1 MFLLPHSS
9 SSKTA
14 ASRAAGPVSRRAA
27 AVSLALAVLSS
38 ASAADKPPLRVL
50 SIGNSFSASLCRYL
64 PAMADAA
71 GEKLEF
77 CNLFI
82 GGCSLKRHA
91 GNVAKAGAD
100 PAFAP
105 YDVTW
110 FRADEPAHPAKFK
123 SNIPQMLATQKWD
136 VVTLQQ
142 ASHES
147 WKPESFHPWADSLVA
162 TVRSLAPDAEIVW
175 HETWSYN
182 AADARIGGKFPD
194 WPFDQAGMYAR
205 IETNALALAREFG
218 LRVVPV
224 GLAVQKRRAALAAAG
239 PVFDPATLS
248 PGDPIDLRGEPVGAL
263 GWKDGR
269 ISGDTIHLNRAG
281 EYLQAATWLG
291 FLFDRDVRD
300 LSFAPE
306 GAGDDETRAALR
318 AAAQDALDE
327 AKARGWQDFAPK
339 KAGPPTLRFA
349 PSDDGPHVPWTFVT
363 PETGVVDAGTTAP
376 GGPGDLCY
384 AFMFL
389 ADKDGLMVT
398 VATFDDDVSTDTCK
412 PGSTSCWAWDD
423 DAVEV
428 FLDGEFARLPDSR
441 ADKGIHLK
449 HGGEF
454 SLVANGAAMSDF
466 SGYPNS
472 FVDFDALSSDK
483 ALADRFGTVT
493 NALWTGVARHD
504 LAEFRDHLLALPDC
518 PPGFAPEG
526 TKETDYMF
534 YLTWAAMGRT
544 NAPERI
550 GFNVGVQDDDGGG
563 RRNHALY
570 WTGNPQRP
578 FSDESAF
585 GVLEFGN

>member
-1 MFLLPHSS
+1 M
-9 SSKTA
+9 KRI
-14 ASRAAGPVSRRAA
+14 ASLA
-27 AVSLALAVLSS
+27 ALAVLTAGSCPGQS
-38 ASAADKPPLRVL
+38 PAAPADKPPLRVL

-64 PAMADAA
+64 PAMAAA
-71 GEKLEF
+71 SGERLEF

-91 GNVAKAGAD
+91 GNAARAGAD

-110 FRADEPAHPAKFK
+110 FRADDPAHPAKFR

-162 TVRSLAPDAEIVW
+162 TVRSLAPDVEIVW

-205 IETNALALAREFG
+205 VETNALALAREFG
-218 LRVVPV
+218 LRVIPV
-224 GLAVQKRRAALAAAG
+224 GLAVQKRRTALAAAG
-239 PVFDPATLS
+239 PVFDPAALS

-263 GWKDGR
+263 GWKDGK
-269 ISGDTIHLNRAG
+269 ISGDTIHLNRSG

-291 FLFDRDVRD
+291 FLFDRDVRE
-300 LSFAPE
+300 LSFAPAD
-306 GAGDDETRAALR
+306 AGDDETRAALR

-339 KAGPPTLRFA
+339 KASPPVVHVHRGTLGEPPADLR
-349 PSDDGPHVPWTFVT
+349 WTFVT
-363 PETGVVDAGTTAP
+363 PENGAVDAGTTAP
-376 GGPGDLCY
+376 LGPSDLCY
-384 AFMFL
+384 GFL
-389 ADKDGLMVT
+389 AMYDDTGLT
-398 VATFDDDVSTDTCK
+398 VFVVTFDDDISTDNCP

-423 DAVEV
+423 DAVEI

-441 ADKGIHLK
+441 ADHGVHLK

-472 FVDFDALSSDK
+472 FAALGEQGSLSDG
-483 ALADRFGTVT
+483 FGTAT
-493 NALWTGVARHD
+493 NALWTGLVEQQD
-504 LAEFRDHLLALPDC
+504 LQRAPMLAQPDC

-534 YLTWAAMGRT
+534 YCSWAAMGRT
-544 NAPERI
+544 NRPDRI
-550 GFNVGVQDDDGGG
+550 GFNIGVQDDDGGG

-570 WTGNPQRP
+570 WTGNPARP

-585 GVLEFGN
+585 GILVLEE

>member
-1 MFLLPHSS
+1 MKRIATL
-9 SSKTA
+9 A
-14 ASRAAGPVSRRAA
+14 
-27 AVSLALAVLSS
+27 ALAVLMAGPCPGQSH
-38 ASAADKPPLRVL
+38 AAPAEKPPLRVL

-77 CNLFI
+77 CNLYI

-91 GNVAKAGAD
+91 GNAARAGAD
-100 PAFAP
+100 PAFSP

-110 FRADEPAHPAKFK
+110 FRVDDPAHPAKFR

-205 IETNALALAREFG
+205 VETNALALAREFG
-218 LRVVPV
+218 LRVIPV
-224 GLAVQKRRAALAAAG
+224 GLAVQKRRAALATAG
-239 PVFDPATLS
+239 PVFDPAALA

-269 ISGDTIHLNRAG
+269 ISGDTIHLNRSG

-300 LSFAPE
+300 LSFAPAD
-306 GAGDDETRAALR
+306 AGDDETRAALR

-339 KAGPPTLRFA
+339 KAGPPVWRAKRTTGDAMDHFLPDPNTA
-349 PSDDGPHVPWTFVT
+349 AFVSVT
-363 PETGVVDAGTTAP
+363 NGVVDAGTTP
-376 GGPGDLCY
+376 PLDDKDLCY
-384 AFMFL
+384 WFDCSYSEDAL
-389 ADKDGLMVT
+389 YVS
-398 VATFDDDVSTDTCK
+398 VVVFDDDRQSDSCAEGSVSC
-412 PGSTSCWAWDD
+412 PAWDD
-423 DAVEV
+423 DAVEI

-454 SLVANGAAMSDF
+454 TLVANGAAMSDF
-466 SGYPNS
+466 SGYPKT
-472 FVDFDALSSDK
+472 FVPLMDLDRLKAAQASTNVWWTGMVLPVLAGPGETVPGALSYN
-483 ALADRFGTVT
+483 FVI
-493 NALWTGVARHD
+493 
-504 LAEFRDHLLALPDC
+504 P
-518 PPGFAPEG
+518 
-526 TKETDYMF
+526 
-534 YLTWAAMGRT
+534 WAAMGRT

-570 WTGNPQRP
+570 WTGNPARP

-585 GVLEFGN
+585 GVLVLGD

>member
-1 MFLLPHSS
+1 MKRIAPL
-9 SSKTA
+9 A
-14 ASRAAGPVSRRAA
+14 
-27 AVSLALAVLSS
+27 ALAVLMAGPCPGQSH
-38 ASAADKPPLRVL
+38 AAPADKPPLRVL

-64 PAMADAA
+64 PAMAADS

-82 GGCSLKRHA
+82 GGCSLRRHA
-91 GNVAKAGAD
+91 GNVAKAGTD

-110 FRADEPAHPAKFK
+110 FRAEDPAHPAKFR

-205 IETNALALAREFG
+205 VETNALALAREFG
-218 LRVVPV
+218 LRVIPV

-239 PVFDPATLS
+239 PVFDPAALS
-248 PGDPIDLRGEPVGAL
+248 PGDPIDLKGEPVGAL

-269 ISGDTIHLNRAG
+269 ISGDTIHLNRSG

-291 FLFDRDVRD
+291 FLFGRDVRD

-306 GAGDDETRAALR
+306 GAGDDETRAALH

-339 KAGPPTLRFA
+339 KAGPPAWRAKRTTGDAMDHFLPDPNTA
-349 PSDDGPHVPWTFVT
+349 AFVSVT
-363 PETGVVDAGTTAP
+363 NGVVDAGTTP
-376 GGPGDLCY
+376 PLDDKDLCY
-384 AFMFL
+384 WFDCSYSEDAL
-389 ADKDGLMVT
+389 YVS
-398 VATFDDDVSTDTCK
+398 VVVFDDDRQSDSCAEGSVSC
-412 PGSTSCWAWDD
+412 PAWDD
-423 DAVEV
+423 DAVEI

-454 SLVANGAAMSDF
+454 TLVANGAAMSDF
-466 SGYPNS
+466 SGYPKT
-472 FVDFDALSSDK
+472 FVPLMDLDRQKAVQASTNVWWTGMVLPVLAGPGETVPGALSYN
-483 ALADRFGTVT
+483 FVI
-493 NALWTGVARHD
+493 
-504 LAEFRDHLLALPDC
+504 P
-518 PPGFAPEG
+518 
-526 TKETDYMF
+526 
-534 YLTWAAMGRT
+534 WAAMGRT

-550 GFNVGVQDDDGGG
+550 GFNIGVQDDDGGG

-570 WTGNPQRP
+570 WTGNPARP

-585 GVLEFGN
+585 GVLVFED

>member
-1 MFLLPHSS
+1 MKRIAPL
-9 SSKTA
+9 A
-14 ASRAAGPVSRRAA
+14 
-27 AVSLALAVLSS
+27 ALAVLMAGPCPGQSH
-38 ASAADKPPLRVL
+38 AAPADKPPLRVL

-77 CNLFI
+77 CNLYI

-91 GNVAKAGAD
+91 GNVAKAGVD
-100 PAFAP
+100 PSFAP
-105 YDVTW
+105 YEVTW
-110 FRADEPAHPAKFK
+110 FRAGDPAHPAKFR

-205 IETNALALAREFG
+205 VETNALALAREFG

-239 PVFDPATLS
+239 PVFDPAALA

-269 ISGDTIHLNRAG
+269 ISGDTIHLNRSG

-291 FLFDRDVRD
+291 FLFDRDVRE
-300 LSFAPE
+300 LPFAPE

-339 KAGPPTLRFA
+339 KAGPPAWRAKRTTGDAMDHFLPDPNTA
-349 PSDDGPHVPWTFVT
+349 AFVSVT
-363 PETGVVDAGTTAP
+363 NGVVDAGTTP
-376 GGPGDLCY
+376 PLDDKDLCY
-384 AFMFL
+384 WFDCSYSEDAL
-389 ADKDGLMVT
+389 YVS
-398 VATFDDDVSTDTCK
+398 VVVFDDDRQSDSCAEGSVSC
-412 PGSTSCWAWDD
+412 PAWDD
-423 DAVEV
+423 DAVEI

-454 SLVANGAAMSDF
+454 TLVANGAAMSDF
-466 SGYPNS
+466 SGYPKT
-472 FVDFDALSSDK
+472 FVPLMDLDRLKAAQASTNVWWTGMVLPVLAGPGETVPGALSYN
-483 ALADRFGTVT
+483 FVI
-493 NALWTGVARHD
+493 
-504 LAEFRDHLLALPDC
+504 P
-518 PPGFAPEG
+518 
-526 TKETDYMF
+526 
-534 YLTWAAMGRT
+534 WAAMGRT
-544 NAPERI
+544 NAPARI

-570 WTGNPQRP
+570 WTGNPARP

-585 GVLEFGN
+585 GVLVFED

>member
-1 MFLLPHSS
+1 MRPMKRILPLF
-9 SSKTA
+9 A
-14 ASRAAGPVSRRAA
+14 I
-27 AVSLALAVLSS
+27 LALPVVAEDSP
-38 ASAADKPPLRVL
+38 APAEKPPLRVL

-64 PAMADAA
+64 PAMAAA
-71 GEKLEF
+71 SGERLEF

-110 FRADEPAHPAKFK
+110 FRAEDPAHPAKFR

-162 TVRSLAPDAEIVW
+162 TVRSLVPDAEIVW

-194 WPFDQAGMYAR
+194 WPFDQAGMYER
-205 IETNALALAREFG
+205 VETNALALARAFG
-218 LRVVPV
+218 LRVIPV
-224 GLAVQKRRAALAAAG
+224 GLAVQKRRAALAARG
-239 PVFDPATLS
+239 GVFDPATLS

-263 GWKDGR
+263 AWKDGK
-269 ISGDTIHLNRAG
+269 ISGDTIHLNRSG

-291 FLFDRDVRD
+291 FLFGRDVRE

-306 GAGDDETRAALR
+306 DAGDDETRAALR

-339 KAGPPTLRFA
+339 KAGPPVLRVRRVDREGEFL
-349 PSDDGPHVPWTFVT
+349 VPNLDTSPFVSVT
-363 PETGVVDAGTTAP
+363 NGVVDAGTTP
-376 GGPGDLCY
+376 PRDDRDLSYYFDCAY
-384 AFMFL
+384 D
-389 ADKDGLMVT
+389 DKCLC
-398 VATFDDDVSTDTCK
+398 VAVIVADDDRQSDSCAE
-412 PGSTSCWAWDD
+412 GSISCPAWDD
-423 DAVEV
+423 DAVEI

-454 SLVANGAAMSDF
+454 TLVANGAAMSDF
-466 SGYPNS
+466 SGYPKT
-472 FVDFDALSSDK
+472 FVPLMDLDRLKAAQASTNVWWTGIVTEIPKGPGETIPNALSYT
-483 ALADRFGTVT
+483 FII
-493 NALWTGVARHD
+493 
-504 LAEFRDHLLALPDC
+504 P
-518 PPGFAPEG
+518 
-526 TKETDYMF
+526 
-534 YLTWAAMGRT
+534 WAAMGRT

-550 GFNVGVQDDDGGG
+550 GFNIGVQDDDGGG

-585 GVLEFGN
+585 GILVLE

>member
-1 MFLLPHSS
+1 MKRIAPL
-9 SSKTA
+9 A
-14 ASRAAGPVSRRAA
+14 
-27 AVSLALAVLSS
+27 ALAVLMAGPCPGQST
-38 ASAADKPPLRVL
+38 AAPADKPPLRVL

-64 PAMADAA
+64 PAMAAA
-71 GEKLEF
+71 SGERLEF

-91 GNVAKAGAD
+91 GNAARAGAD

-110 FRADEPAHPAKFK
+110 FRAEDPAHPAKFR

-194 WPFDQAGMYAR
+194 WPFDQTGMYAR
-205 IETNALALAREFG
+205 VETNALALAREFG
-218 LRVVPV
+218 LRVIPV

-239 PVFDPATLS
+239 TVFDPAALS

-263 GWKDGR
+263 GWKDGK
-269 ISGDTIHLNRAG
+269 ISGDTIHLNRSG

-291 FLFDRDVRD
+291 FLFGRDVRE
-300 LSFAPE
+300 LSFAPAD
-306 GAGDDETRAALR
+306 AGDDETRAALR

-339 KAGPPTLRFA
+339 KAAPPVLRAFRVE
-349 PSDDGPHVPWTFVT
+349 PSEDFHPADDRWTFVT
-363 PETGVVDAGTTAP
+363 PENGVVDAGTTAP
-376 GGPGDLCY
+376 LGSADLCY
-384 AFMFL
+384 AFQT
-389 ADKDGLMVT
+389 AWDEDGLGVIVIT
-398 VATFDDDVSTDTCK
+398 VDDDISTDNCA

-423 DAVEV
+423 DAVEI

-441 ADKGIHLK
+441 ADHGVHLK

-472 FVDFDALSSDK
+472 YATP
-483 ALADRFGTVT
+483 ARADS
-493 NALWTGVARHD
+493 ADYGVATNCLWSGDVQRGKWKVD
-504 LAEFRDHLLALPDC
+504 DIRDELLKM
-518 PPGFAPEG
+518 PGCPEG
-526 TKETDYMF
+526 FWPENGKATGYC
-534 YLTWAAMGRT
+534 YHLTWAAMGRT

-550 GFNVGVQDDDGGG
+550 GFNIGVQDDDGGG

-570 WTGNPQRP
+570 WTGNPARP

-585 GVLEFGN
+585 GVLVLGE

>member
-1 MFLLPHSS
+1 MRPMKRILPLF
-9 SSKTA
+9 A
-14 ASRAAGPVSRRAA
+14 I
-27 AVSLALAVLSS
+27 LALPVVAEDSP
-38 ASAADKPPLRVL
+38 APAEKPPLRVL

-64 PAMADAA
+64 PAMAAA
-71 GEKLEF
+71 SGERLEF

-91 GNVAKAGAD
+91 GNAARAGAD

-110 FRADEPAHPAKFK
+110 FRADDPAHPAKFR

-194 WPFDQAGMYAR
+194 WPFDQAGMYER
-205 IETNALALAREFG
+205 VETNALALARAFG
-218 LRVVPV
+218 LRVIPV

-248 PGDPIDLRGEPVGAL
+248 PGDPIDLKGEPVGAL
-263 GWKDGR
+263 AWKDGR
-269 ISGDTIHLNRAG
+269 ISGDTIHLNRSG

-291 FLFDRDVRD
+291 FLSGRDVRE
-300 LSFAPE
+300 LSFAPAD
-306 GAGDDETRAALR
+306 AGDDETRAALR
-318 AAAQDALDE
+318 AAAQDALDA

-339 KAGPPTLRFA
+339 KAGPPVLRVRRVDREGEFL
-349 PSDDGPHVPWTFVT
+349 VPNLDTSPFVSVT
-363 PETGVVDAGTTAP
+363 NGVVDAGTTP
-376 GGPGDLCY
+376 PRDDRDLSYYFDCAY
-384 AFMFL
+384 D
-389 ADKDGLMVT
+389 DKCLC
-398 VATFDDDVSTDTCK
+398 VAVIVADDDRQSDSCAEGSVSC
-412 PGSTSCWAWDD
+412 PAWDD
-423 DAVEV
+423 DAVEI

-454 SLVANGAAMSDF
+454 TLVANGAAMSDF
-466 SGYPNS
+466 SGYPKT
-472 FVDFDALSSDK
+472 FVPLMDLDRQKAVPASTNVWWTGIVTEIPKGPGETIPNALSYT
-483 ALADRFGTVT
+483 FII
-493 NALWTGVARHD
+493 
-504 LAEFRDHLLALPDC
+504 P
-518 PPGFAPEG
+518 
-526 TKETDYMF
+526 
-534 YLTWAAMGRT
+534 WAAMGRT

-550 GFNVGVQDDDGGG
+550 GFNIGVQDDDGGG

-570 WTGNPQRP
+570 WTGNPARP

-585 GVLEFGN
+585 GVLVLE

>member
-1 MFLLPHSS
+1 M
-9 SSKTA
+9 KTA
-14 ASRAAGPVSRRAA
+14 AFLFRR
-27 AVSLALAVLSS
+27 SAVLVVLMAGLRPGQSP
-38 ASAADKPPLRVL
+38 AAPADKPPLRVL

-64 PAMADAA
+64 PAMAAA
-71 GEKLEF
+71 SGEKLEF

-82 GGCSLKRHA
+82 GGCALNRHA
-91 GNVAKAGAD
+91 GNAAKAGAD

-110 FRADEPAHPAKFK
+110 FRADDPAHPAKFR

-182 AADARIGGKFPD
+182 AADARIGGKFPA

-205 IETNALALAREFG
+205 VETNALALAREFG

-224 GLAVQKRRAALAAAG
+224 GLAVQKRRAALAARG
-239 PVFDPATLS
+239 GVFDPVALS
-248 PGDPIDLRGEPVGAL
+248 PGDPIDLKGEPVGAL
-263 GWKDGR
+263 GWKDGK
-269 ISGDTIHLNRAG
+269 ISGDTIHLNRSG

-291 FLFDRDVRD
+291 FLFGRDVRK
-300 LSFAPE
+300 LSFAPAD
-306 GAGDDETRAALR
+306 AGDDETRAALR

-339 KAGPPTLRFA
+339 KAGPPVWRAKRTTGDAMDHFLPDPNA
-349 PSDDGPHVPWTFVT
+349 AVFVSVT
-363 PETGVVDAGTTAP
+363 NGVVDAGTTP
-376 GGPGDLCY
+376 PLDDKDLCY
-384 AFMFL
+384 WFDCSYSEDAL
-389 ADKDGLMVT
+389 YVS
-398 VATFDDDVSTDTCK
+398 VVVFDDDRQSDSCAEGSVSC
-412 PGSTSCWAWDD
+412 PAWDD
-423 DAVEV
+423 DAVEI

-441 ADKGIHLK
+441 ADGGVHLK

-454 SLVANGAAMSDF
+454 TLVANGAAMSDF
-466 SGYPNS
+466 SGHPKTFAPLMDLDRQKAVQASTNVWWTGMVLPVLS
-472 FVDFDALSSDK
+472 GPGETVPGALSYNF
-483 ALADRFGTVT
+483 LI
-493 NALWTGVARHD
+493 
-504 LAEFRDHLLALPDC
+504 P
-518 PPGFAPEG
+518 
-526 TKETDYMF
+526 
-534 YLTWAAMGRT
+534 WAAMGRT
-544 NAPERI
+544 NAPARI
-550 GFNVGVQDDDGGG
+550 GFNIGVQDDDGGG

-570 WTGNPQRP
+570 WTGNPARP

-585 GVLEFGN
+585 GVLVLE

>member
-1 MFLLPHSS
+1 M
-9 SSKTA
+9 KRI
-14 ASRAAGPVSRRAA
+14 AS
-27 AVSLALAVLSS
+27 LAVLAVLMAGSCPGQS
-38 ASAADKPPLRVL
+38 PAAPAERPPLRVL

-64 PAMADAA
+64 PAMAAA
-71 GEKLEF
+71 SGEKLEF

-91 GNVAKAGAD
+91 GNAAKAGAD

-110 FRADEPAHPAKFK
+110 FRADDPADPAKFK

-194 WPFDQAGMYAR
+194 WPFDQAGMYSR
-205 IETNALALAREFG
+205 VETNALALAREFG
-218 LRVVPV
+218 LRVIPV
-224 GLAVQKRRAALAAAG
+224 GLAVQKRRASLAAAG

-248 PGDPIDLRGEPVGAL
+248 PGDPIDLKGEPVGAL
-263 GWKDGR
+263 SWKDGK
-269 ISGDTIHLNRAG
+269 ISGDTIHLNRSG

-291 FLFDRDVRD
+291 FLFGRDVLE
-300 LSFAPE
+300 LSFAPAD
-306 GAGDDETRAALR
+306 AGDDETRAALR

-339 KAGPPTLRFA
+339 KAAPPTLRV
-349 PSDDGPHVPWTFVT
+349 PKDGWSEWVFVT

-376 GGPGDLCY
+376 LGPSDLCY
-384 AFMFL
+384 AFQCSFSE
-389 ADKDGLMVT
+389 AEGLWVN
-398 VATFDDDVSTDTCK
+398 VVTFDDDVSTDTCR

-423 DAVEV
+423 DAVEI

-472 FVDFDALSSDK
+472 FVQEAPLRGH
-483 ALADRFGTVT
+483 AT
-493 NALWTGVARHD
+493 NVFWTGVVIDGLPNDSNDAG
-504 LAEFRDHLLALPDC
+504 EPVPCKALVA
-518 PPGFAPEG
+518 FAPDG
-526 TKETDYMF
+526 TKATDYAF
-534 YLTWAAMGRT
+534 FLPWKTMGRT
-544 NAPERI
+544 NRPDRI

-570 WTGNPQRP
+570 WTGNPARP

-585 GVLEFGN
+585 GILVLGE

>member
-1 MFLLPHSS
+1 M
-9 SSKTA
+9 KRI
-14 ASRAAGPVSRRAA
+14 ASLA
-27 AVSLALAVLSS
+27 ALAVLMAGSCPGQS
-38 ASAADKPPLRVL
+38 PAAPADKPPLRVL

-64 PAMADAA
+64 PAMAAA
-71 GEKLEF
+71 SGEKLEF

-91 GNVAKAGAD
+91 GNAARAGAD

-110 FRADEPAHPAKFK
+110 FRADDPAHPAKFR

-194 WPFDQAGMYAR
+194 WPFDQAGMYTR
-205 IETNALALAREFG
+205 VETNALALARDFG
-218 LRVVPV
+218 LRVIPV

-239 PVFDPATLS
+239 PVFDPAALS

-269 ISGDTIHLNRAG
+269 ISGDTIHLNRSG

-291 FLFDRDVRD
+291 FLFGRDVRE
-300 LSFAPE
+300 LSFAPAD
-306 GAGDDETRAALR
+306 AGDDETRAALR

-339 KAGPPTLRFA
+339 KAGPPVWRAKRTTGDAMDHLLPDPKTA
-349 PSDDGPHVPWTFVT
+349 VFVSVT
-363 PETGVVDAGTTAP
+363 NGVVDAGTTSP
-376 GGPGDLCY
+376 LDDKDLCY
-384 AFMFL
+384 WFDCFYSDDAL
-389 ADKDGLMVT
+389 YVS
-398 VATFDDDVSTDTCK
+398 VVVFDDDRQSDSSPEGSVSCT
-412 PGSTSCWAWDD
+412 AWDD
-423 DAVEV
+423 DAVEI

-441 ADKGIHLK
+441 ANGGVHLK

-454 SLVANGAAMSDF
+454 TLVANGAAMSDF
-466 SGYPNS
+466 SGYPKT
-472 FVDFDALSSDK
+472 FVPLMDLDRQKAVQASTNVWWTGMVLPVLSGPGETVPGALSYNF
-483 ALADRFGTVT
+483 LI
-493 NALWTGVARHD
+493 
-504 LAEFRDHLLALPDC
+504 P
-518 PPGFAPEG
+518 
-526 TKETDYMF
+526 
-534 YLTWAAMGRT
+534 WAAMGRT
-544 NAPERI
+544 NAPARI

-585 GVLEFGN
+585 GVLVLE

>member
-1 MFLLPHSS
+1 MRPMKRILPLF
-9 SSKTA
+9 A
-14 ASRAAGPVSRRAA
+14 I
-27 AVSLALAVLSS
+27 LALPVVAEDSP
-38 ASAADKPPLRVL
+38 APAEKPPLRVL

-64 PAMADAA
+64 PAMAAA
-71 GEKLEF
+71 SGERLEF

-91 GNVAKAGAD
+91 GNAAKAGAD

-110 FRADEPAHPAKFK
+110 FRAEDPAHPAKFR

-205 IETNALALAREFG
+205 VETNALALARAFG
-218 LRVVPV
+218 LRVIPV
-224 GLAVQKRRAALAAAG
+224 GLAVQKRRAALAARG
-239 PVFDPATLS
+239 GVFDPATLA

-269 ISGDTIHLNRAG
+269 ISGDTIHLNRSG

-291 FLFDRDVRD
+291 FLFGRDVRE
-300 LSFAPE
+300 LSFAPAD
-306 GAGDDETRAALR
+306 AGDDETRAALR

-339 KAGPPTLRFA
+339 KAGPPVLRVRRVDREGEFL
-349 PSDDGPHVPWTFVT
+349 VPNLDTSPFVSVT
-363 PETGVVDAGTTAP
+363 NGVVDAGTTP
-376 GGPGDLCY
+376 PRDDRDLSYYFDCAY
-384 AFMFL
+384 D
-389 ADKDGLMVT
+389 DKCLC
-398 VATFDDDVSTDTCK
+398 VAVIVADDDRQSDSCAE
-412 PGSTSCWAWDD
+412 GSISCPAWDD
-423 DAVEV
+423 DAVEI

-441 ADKGIHLK
+441 ADKGIHLR

-454 SLVANGAAMSDF
+454 TLVANGAAMSDF
-466 SGYPNS
+466 SGYPKT
-472 FVDFDALSSDK
+472 FVPLMDLDRQKAAQASTNVWWTGIVTEIPKGPGETIPNALSYT
-483 ALADRFGTVT
+483 FII
-493 NALWTGVARHD
+493 
-504 LAEFRDHLLALPDC
+504 P
-518 PPGFAPEG
+518 
-526 TKETDYMF
+526 
-534 YLTWAAMGRT
+534 WAAMGRT
-544 NAPERI
+544 NAPARI

-570 WTGNPQRP
+570 WTGNPARP

-585 GVLEFGN
+585 GVLVLE

>member
-1 MFLLPHSS
+1 MKRIAPL
-9 SSKTA
+9 A
-14 ASRAAGPVSRRAA
+14 
-27 AVSLALAVLSS
+27 ALAVLMAGPCPGQSH
-38 ASAADKPPLRVL
+38 AAPADKPPLRVL

-77 CNLFI
+77 CNLYI

-91 GNVAKAGAD
+91 GNVAKAGVD
-100 PAFAP
+100 PSFAP
-105 YDVTW
+105 YEVTW
-110 FRADEPAHPAKFK
+110 FRAGDPAHPAKFR

-205 IETNALALAREFG
+205 VETNALALAREFG

-239 PVFDPATLS
+239 PVFDPAALA

-263 GWKDGR
+263 AWKDGK
-269 ISGDTIHLNRAG
+269 ISGDTIHLNRSG

-291 FLFDRDVRD
+291 FLFDRDVRE
-300 LSFAPE
+300 LPFAPE

-339 KAGPPTLRFA
+339 KAGPPAWRAKRTTGDAMDHFLPDPNTA
-349 PSDDGPHVPWTFVT
+349 AFVSVT
-363 PETGVVDAGTTAP
+363 NGVVDAGTTP
-376 GGPGDLCY
+376 PLDDKDLCY
-384 AFMFL
+384 WFDCSYSEDAL
-389 ADKDGLMVT
+389 YVS
-398 VATFDDDVSTDTCK
+398 VVVFDDDRQSDSCAEGSVSC
-412 PGSTSCWAWDD
+412 PAWDD
-423 DAVEV
+423 DAVEI

-454 SLVANGAAMSDF
+454 TLVANGAAMSDF
-466 SGYPNS
+466 SGYPKT
-472 FVDFDALSSDK
+472 FVPLMDLDRLKAAQASTNVWWTGMVLPVLAGPGETVPGALSYN
-483 ALADRFGTVT
+483 FVI
-493 NALWTGVARHD
+493 
-504 LAEFRDHLLALPDC
+504 P
-518 PPGFAPEG
+518 
-526 TKETDYMF
+526 
-534 YLTWAAMGRT
+534 WAAMGRT
-544 NAPERI
+544 NAPARI

-570 WTGNPQRP
+570 WTGNPARP

-585 GVLEFGN
+585 GVLVFED